1 MNLLS
6 QSVDAEARGRNRGAS
21 HSCYG
26 AGQKSGIDCAI
37 VQKQRDVAGWR
48 DIEPPFG
55 RKLRQNRGDAIVLVL
70 SLHTCGL
77 DGLLRQR
84 VLGSSQPL
92 QSQPRASKTRIA
104 VGWIIRR
111 SHARLSHES
120 FQRPLAP
127 AEQWPNENE
136 TGFQIAPDS
145 HSRECG
151 AGCSALNGEPMGFDL
166 VVMVMGCCEQPR
178 TEAARF
184 IGQKAVARLT
194 GGARN
199 IPLDLPGMVPDE
211 NAMRNAQRAA

>member
-1 MNLLS
+1 M
-6 QSVDAEARGRNRGAS
+6 ARRRA
-21 HSCYG
+21 
-26 AGQKSGIDCAI
+26 AL
-37 VQKQRDVAGWR
+37 R
-48 DIEPPFG
+48 

-84 VLGSSQPL
+84 FLGRIQPL

-111 SHARLSHES
+111 SHARPSHES

-136 TGFQIAPDS
+136 TGFQIAPDP
-145 HSRECG
+145 HSRERC
-151 AGCSALNGEPMGFDL
+151 AGCPALNGEPMGFDL
-166 VVMVMGCCEQPR
+166 VVMVMGCREKSR

-194 GGARN
+194 SGSRK
-199 IPLDLPGMVPDE
+199 IPSIGPTWRQTR
-211 NAMRNAQRAA
+211 MR